1 MALNSKT
8 SREHGTTNNEMTNT
22 SGKNNNIRTD
32 YSQIITKPSSKNT
45 TISPRNQTTLISTKI
60 KRVLGTIMTKALHNN
75 NKMEAKNSFTRGM
88 IATNTSKST
97 TNTTQGRG
105 NSLAITN
112 MRCNT
117 LETKTKD
124 FKTRDFLSNPIR
136 KNLFPARIFHKIHS

>member
-22 SGKNNNIRTD
+22 SGKNNSIRTD

-45 TISPRNQTTLISTKI
+45 TISPRNQTTPITTKI

-105 NSLAITN
+105 NSL
-112 MRCNT
+112 
-117 LETKTKD
+117 ETKTKD
-124 FKTRDFLSNPIR
+124 FKTRDSLSNPIR
-136 KNLFPARIFHKIHS
+136 KNLFQARIFHKIHS